1 MSHHLTS
8 PSEWVAPTVSLL
20 SLAILP
26 LGPILFPRAYLI
38 LLFTYFFVFLYSQVN
53 HLCKFYLTAR
63 RMRRT
68 INKWNARL
76 AATTPS
82 SSCKTLSGHNDNK
95 NNINGNNNDHHT
107 THHSDHHHH
116 HPMVDNS
123 IASTSSRIESPN
135 LTRERMVDIEEKLQ
149 YYEDPRF
156 MHAFII
162 PNYCEPEALL
172 RDTIGRLASHRNAKT
187 HSIIIL
193 AMEQSEAGY
202 EEKGR
207 RIQEAFA
214 GQFLQF
220 IVTGHPSNIPG
231 ESRGKGSNVAYAAR
245 HGCAELSERIDRRR
259 VILTVT
265 DSDSAIPELY
275 VREMEDTLNK
285 ADDPYHLLLAP
296 PIFFSRN
303 CFEVPA
309 AVRVTDI
316 TWSAMVMSNL
326 GNSRGIA
333 FPCSTYSLSMVLAE
347 RVGYWDT
354 GADAVGEDMHMFLK
368 CFFKTNG
375 QARTV
380 PIHVPIN
387 LTNVQTNGY
396 LSNINARYIQAKRH
410 YNGVADVAYTLRN
423 AMKQSTPSSSSY
435 SCSPSFSNGY
445 DKLLVCLKVLE
456 AHMIPVTSGWLMF
469 AAVPLMQFILFP
481 PYPLFALV
489 SPMENPIL
497 TSDFYANLWNIVR
510 LLTVF
515 LPFPLFGTLA
525 VYEHMHR
532 SVDRELLRKVES
544 RRWTNLFD
552 YVTLPIAAWLFMT
565 LPSTLACVK
574 RLRKKEEQYIVAE
587 KFFKDDGSAAT
598 GKIEA
603 LVV

>member
-1 MSHHLTS
+1 MSHLTS
-8 PSEWVAPTVSLL
+8 PSEWVAPIVSLL

-26 LGPILFPRAYLI
+26 LGPVLFPRAYLI
-38 LLFTYFFVFLYSQVN
+38 LLFVYFFVFLYSQVN

-68 INKWNARL
+68 ISKWNARL
-76 AATTPS
+76 AATCSSASASCDDDTSGYGDLIDDAKAS
-82 SSCKTLSGHNDNK
+82 SSG
-95 NNINGNNNDHHT
+95 
-107 THHSDHHHH
+107 
-116 HPMVDNS
+116 
-123 IASTSSRIESPN
+123 RIESPN
-135 LTRERMVDIEEKLQ
+135 FTRGRIVDIEEKLQ

-162 PNYCEPEALL
+162 PNYCEPEGLL
-172 RDTIGRLASHRNAKT
+172 RDTIGRLANHRNAQT
-187 HSIIIL
+187 HYIIIL

-220 IVTGHPSNIPG
+220 IVTGHPADIPG

-245 HGCAELSERIDRRR
+245 YGCSELSDRIDRRR

-275 VREMEDTLNK
+275 VREMEDALNK
-285 ADDPYHLLLAP
+285 ADNPYHLLLAP

-316 TWSAMVMSNL
+316 TWSAMVMANL

-368 CFFKTNG
+368 CFFKTDG

-387 LTNVQTNGY
+387 LTNVQTSGY

-423 AMKQSTPSSSSY
+423 AMRSRTMSW
-435 SCSPSFSNGY
+435 Y
-445 DKLLVCLKVLE
+445 DKMLVCLKVLE

-481 PYPLFALV
+481 PYPLFAIVKPL
-489 SPMENPIL
+489 ENPIL

-510 LLTVF
+510 LVTVF

-552 YVTLPIAAWLFMT
+552 YATLPLAAWLFMT

-574 RLRKKEEQYIVAE
+574 RLRKREEQYIVAE
-587 KFFKDDGSAAT
+587 KFFKDDGVAAR
-598 GKIEA
+598 IEA
-603 LVV
+603 LAV